1 MKEEIQLSYHFTTK
15 RLLSFVFPSVTMM
28 LFTSTYGMI
37 DGYFVSNFAGETS
50 FAALNLI
57 WPLIAM
63 LGSVGFMFSAGGSA
77 LVAKTLGEG
86 KDKLANSY
94 FSMIVIFA
102 IIAGLALSV
111 VGFIF
116 IEDIAR
122 MMGASEEM
130 MPLCL
135 KYGRILMAG
144 NVAFVVQN
152 LFQGF
157 FVTAQ
162 KPKYGFYSIFAAGI
176 TNIILDALFIAVFDW
191 GITGAA
197 YATIIGY
204 IVGATIPLVYF
215 TSKKNISILKLR
227 FTPIKK
233 APIIQAGFNG
243 LSEFMGNVSMSIVS
257 ILYNYQLM
265 KYIGKNGVAAY
276 GMIMYVGFFFV
287 AIFLGFSIGASPVI
301 AFHYG
306 AGNKKEMRNLL
317 KKGMKINICGGIFIL
332 ALTQLIALPI
342 SKLYM
347 GYNVELMECSCNAL
361 RLYSICFLMFGV
373 NIFTSSYF
381 TSLNNGLISAT
392 IATSRSLIFEA
403 GSVLILPALIGVNGI
418 WISASVG
425 EFAAMITAVTLLLCF
440 RKRYGY

>member
-1 MKEEIQLSYHFTTK
+1 
-15 RLLSFVFPSVTMM
+15 
-28 LFTSTYGMI
+28 
-37 DGYFVSNFAGETS
+37 
-50 FAALNLI
+50 
-57 WPLIAM
+57 
-63 LGSVGFMFSAGGSA
+63 
-77 LVAKTLGEG
+77 
-86 KDKLANSY
+86 
-94 FSMIVIFA
+94 
-102 IIAGLALSV
+102 
-111 VGFIF
+111 
-116 IEDIAR
+116 
-122 MMGASEEM
+122 
-130 MPLCL
+130 
-135 KYGRILMAG
+135 
-144 NVAFVVQN
+144 
-152 LFQGF
+152 
-157 FVTAQ
+157 
-162 KPKYGFYSIFAAGI
+162 
-176 TNIILDALFIAVFDW
+176 
-191 GITGAA
+191 
-197 YATIIGY
+197 
-204 IVGATIPLVYF
+204 
-215 TSKKNISILKLR
+215 
-227 FTPIKK
+227 
-233 APIIQAGFNG
+233 
-243 LSEFMGNVSMSIVS
+243 MSIVS